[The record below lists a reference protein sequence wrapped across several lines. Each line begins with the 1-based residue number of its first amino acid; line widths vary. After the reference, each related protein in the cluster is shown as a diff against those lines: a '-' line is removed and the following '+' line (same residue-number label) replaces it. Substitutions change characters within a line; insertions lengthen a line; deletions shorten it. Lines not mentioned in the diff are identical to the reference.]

1 MTSYKIVNKHTISNR
16 DNFIPVLKNFEN
28 NLTKK
33 YYNFILLNVKTGI
46 LVLFM
51 SLINIVTDKNQKYQ
65 Y

>member
-1 MTSYKIVNKHTISNR
+1 MTSDKIANKHTISNR

-51 SLINIVTDKNQKYQ
+51 SLNIVTDKNQKYQ
-65 Y
+65 D